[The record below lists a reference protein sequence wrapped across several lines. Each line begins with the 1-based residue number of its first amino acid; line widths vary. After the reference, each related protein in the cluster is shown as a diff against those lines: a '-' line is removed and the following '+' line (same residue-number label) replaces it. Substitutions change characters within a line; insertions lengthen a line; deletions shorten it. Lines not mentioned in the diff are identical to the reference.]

1 MSTSQLAVTSIA
13 TKKKKKVN
21 TVDGLTSFYFFFIF
35 FRDSSFLNNPTKSK
49 VIIYHLLPQPNDEF
63 KYIWI

>member
-21 TVDGLTSFYFFFIF
+21 TVDGLTSFFLFF
-35 FRDSSFLNNPTKSK
+35 S
-49 VIIYHLLPQPNDEF
+49 
-63 KYIWI
+63 